1 MCAGAGDGFEN
12 EKGSCLNFFSAGIVT
27 MTAPLRQLLP
37 VADLEIAGG
46 GDDGSEQSAA
56 QRPPDDRRREAPEVV
71 RGVGSGGGRPRPPP
85 VRGFGGITPEKIL
98 KFYIAKDAF

>member
-1 MCAGAGDGFEN
+1 MCAGAGDGFWN

-46 GDDGSEQSAA
+46 GMMGPNN
-56 QRPPDDRRREAPEVV
+56 RPRSGRRTTGGAKRRRSSV
-71 RGVGSGGGRPRPPP
+71 GVGSGGGRPRPPP

>member
-1 MCAGAGDGFEN
+1 MALDPADRSLESLETSVCAGAGDGFEN

-46 GDDGSEQSAA
+46 GMMGPNN
-56 QRPPDDRRREAPEVV
+56 RPHSGRRMIGGEKPWRS
-71 RGVGSGGGRPRPPP
+71 SGG
-85 VRGFGGITPEKIL
+85 
-98 KFYIAKDAF
+98 

>member
-46 GDDGSEQSAA
+46 GMMGPNN
-56 QRPPDDRRREAPEVV
+56 RPPSDDRRREAPEVV
-71 RGVGSGGGRPRPPP
+71 GGGFGRGVALDPLP
-85 VRGFGGITPEKIL
+85 
-98 KFYIAKDAF
+98 